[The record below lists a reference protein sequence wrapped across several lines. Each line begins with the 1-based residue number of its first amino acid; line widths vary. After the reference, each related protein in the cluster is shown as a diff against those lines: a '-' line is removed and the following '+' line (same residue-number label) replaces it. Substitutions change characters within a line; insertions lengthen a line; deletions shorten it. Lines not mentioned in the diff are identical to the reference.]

1 MYVEA
6 NGQVDIIC
14 TLRVYLLTYWQIK
27 QANLLMQLIFICMP
41 VSHISLC
48 VCSYYLCTLGRYYNC
63 LSLPSVYTVHRAHLS
78 QPSSIVLPNTH
89 KRCLDLLVRHFA
101 GHRRH
106 GVSWIE
112 YIWRVGVRCLLPWY
126 KLQTAR
132 C

>member
-1 MYVEA
+1 MYTKSLPT
-6 NGQVDIIC
+6 N
-14 TLRVYLLTYWQIK
+14 
-27 QANLLMQLIFICMP
+27 FIGNKTSQP
-41 VSHISLC
+41 THAIEISLHIF
-48 VCSYYLCTLGRYYNC
+48 VCLYPTYLCVFVHIIYVHWGRYYNC